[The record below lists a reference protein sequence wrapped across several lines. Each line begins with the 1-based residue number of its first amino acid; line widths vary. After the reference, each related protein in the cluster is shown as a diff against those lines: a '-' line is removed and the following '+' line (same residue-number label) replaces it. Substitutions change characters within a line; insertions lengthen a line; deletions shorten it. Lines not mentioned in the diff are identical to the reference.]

1 MTEPPEANV
10 GLWQI
15 VVAVCVFIV
24 GAISASIGGAWTA
37 RGTLEKSRDA
47 LADKIDVTRR
57 ELEKKIDA
65 DAASAQKLFSDSLGA
80 FREKMTDME
89 LWNRDTFVRK
99 DTFTL
104 VMAEFKEGWRRFE
117 DQVYKRFDKIDKKL
131 DEGDH

>member
-37 RGTLEKSRDA
+37 RGALEKSRDA

-104 VMAEFKEGWRRFE
+104 VMAEFKEGWHRFE